1 MPLMKSGDMKAALD
15 SPEKEALGSWHTA
28 SRGPLR
34 DSAAGRWPHSGKT
47 GHVSCE
53 WNIVLGVVG
62 VITSH

>member
-1 MPLMKSGDMKAALD
+1 MESGDVKAALD
-15 SPEKEALGSWHTA
+15 SPEKEALGSRHTA

-34 DSAAGRWPHSGKT
+34 DSGQPHSGKT

-53 WNIVLGVVG
+53 WNLVLGVVG